1 MKTYIKPTT
10 RSFALSMEQHLMNT
24 SVNTTTGKGSSDLV
38 DGTTPYNPSTMT
50 IGARR
55 QNDVWGPEDEEE
67 EER

>member
-24 SVNTTTGKGSSDLV
+24 SVNSTTGKGSSDLV
-38 DGTTPYNPSTMT
+38 DAPYKPETMT

>member
-38 DGTTPYNPSTMT
+38 DGTSYNSETMT

>member
-10 RSFALSMEQHLMNT
+10 DSFAISMEQQILTT
-24 SVNTTTGKGSSDLV
+24 SVNGSTGKSDLS
-38 DGTTPYNPSTMT
+38 GTTYDPGTMT

>member
-10 RSFALSMEQHLMNT
+10 LSFAISMEQQILTT
-24 SVNTTTGKGSSDLV
+24 SVNGSTGKSDMSA
-38 DGTTPYNPSTMT
+38 TPYDHETMT

>member
-10 RSFALSMEQHLMNT
+10 LSFAISMEQQILTT
-24 SVNTTTGKGSSDLV
+24 SANGSTGKSDLS
-38 DGTTPYNPSTMT
+38 GTPYDPGTMT

>member
-10 RSFALSMEQHLMNT
+10 RSFALSMEQQILST
-24 SVNTTTGKGSSDLV
+24 SVNNTTGKGSSDLV
-38 DGTTPYNPSTMT
+38 DAPYVPGTMT

>member
-1 MKTYIKPTT
+1 
-10 RSFALSMEQHLMNT
+10 MNT
-24 SVNTTTGKGSSDLV
+24 SVNSTTGKGSSDLV
-38 DGTTPYNPSTMT
+38 DAPYKPETMT